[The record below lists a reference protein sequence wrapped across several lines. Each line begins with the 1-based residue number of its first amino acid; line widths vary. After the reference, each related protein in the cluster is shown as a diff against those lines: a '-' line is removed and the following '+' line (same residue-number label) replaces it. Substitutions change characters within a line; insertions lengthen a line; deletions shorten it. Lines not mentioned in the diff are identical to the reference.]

1 VRDKLSKRTTDV
13 FARQARA
20 PRRRG
25 APHLVRAAAD
35 LYRMRCSALWLRPH
49 KRGRVLESRT
59 EVAGGCVTE
68 RTRALQM

>member
-20 PRRRG
+20 PRRLG

-49 KRGRVLESRT
+49 KRVLESRT